1 MQPAH
6 LAEGVPLNARQTA
19 ELIVLTWFRYESNE
33 LFFEGPLHPKS
44 RERLV
49 SAIEAALKAAQ
60 RSTAKQKVVA

>member
-6 LAEGVPLNARQTA
+6 MAEGAPLNARQTA
-19 ELIVLTWFRYESNE
+19 ELIVLTWFRYESAE

-49 SAIEAALKAAQ
+49 AAIEAALKAAQ

>member
-1 MQPAH
+1 MAQGDA
-6 LAEGVPLNARQTA
+6 VNARQTA

-49 SAIEAALKAAQ
+49 AAIEAALKAAQ
-60 RSTAKQKVVA
+60 RTAQKQKVSA

>member
-1 MQPAH
+1 M
-6 LAEGVPLNARQTA
+6 AEGAPLNARQTA

-60 RSTAKQKVVA
+60 RSTAQKQKVSA